1 MSRDARKKELNCF
14 GLASCWTAEEMWFDS
29 EPFQVEARD
38 FSLLH
43 SVETGCVGLLSAA
56 NTSSESKVVRA

>member
-1 MSRDARKKELNCF
+1 VD
-14 GLASCWTAEEMWFDS
+14 LANSWTTDEVWFDF

-43 SVETGCVGLLSAA
+43 SVETGFVALLSAA
-56 NTSSESKVVRA
+56 NTSSEGKVFRV